1 MAHFELGACLKEQKF
16 FASFFQ
22 KRSIFLFFGVGMRNI
37 NIIFQRELAAYFTT
51 PVAYVFIVIFLLL
64 AGAVTFF
71 VGNFFER
78 GQADLAPF
86 FDFHPWLYLFL
97 IPALSM
103 RLWAEERRSGSV
115 ELLLTLPVTVVEAV
129 LGKFFAAWVF
139 TGIALA
145 LTAPL
150 WITVNYLGKPDN
162 GVILAS
168 YIGSFLM
175 AGAFLAI
182 GAAVSALS
190 KSQVIAFVVSAAL
203 CFLFIATGSPI
214 VQGPLRGW
222 LPVSVTDAVSSLS
235 VLDHFASVTRGQV
248 ELRDLVFFAG
258 LMAVFLFA
266 NVELVELKK
275 AD

>member
-1 MAHFELGACLKEQKF
+1 
-16 FASFFQ
+16 
-22 KRSIFLFFGVGMRNI
+22 MRNI
-37 NIIFQRELAAYFTT
+37 SIIFRRELAAYFTT

-64 AGAVTFF
+64 AGAVTFY

-78 GQADLAPF
+78 GQADLEPF
-86 FDFHPWLYLFL
+86 FDFHPWMYLFL

-115 ELLLTLPVTVVEAV
+115 ELLLTLPVTVPEAV
-129 LGKFFAAWVF
+129 LGKFLAAWAF

-145 LTAPL
+145 LTFPF
-150 WITVNYLGKPDN
+150 WITVNYLGSPDN

-168 YIGSFLM
+168 YLGSLLM

-182 GAAVSALS
+182 GAAVSAITR
-190 KSQVIAFVVSAAL
+190 SQVIAFVVSAAL
-203 CFLFIATGSPI
+203 CF
-214 VQGPLRGW
+214 VQGPLRDW
-222 LPVSVTDAVSSLS
+222 LPASVTDGVASLS
-235 VLDHFASVTRGQV
+235 VLDHFSSIIRGQV
-248 ELRDLVFFAG
+248 ELRDLVFFGG
-258 LMAVFLFA
+258 LMALFLFA